1 MGCFV
6 GVQFDALGLPGL
18 IPHTS
23 TSPLRVLHCSVC
35 VSSRELYPRLERQA
49 DVHGGAVGSS
59 GQNVEGALAQ
69 ECLNASGHVPLCT
82 HTHTHTHTCCRI
94 SPWLYLCSCRCWSWL
109 DCSLISGPRG

>member
-69 ECLNASGHVPLCT
+69 ECIPRHRPEKQPKKKE
-82 HTHTHTHTCCRI
+82 TCVK
-94 SPWLYLCSCRCWSWL
+94 WSEYML
-109 DCSLISGPRG
+109 EVFIRAP

>member
-1 MGCFV
+1 MAFTVSECLV

-35 VSSRELYPRLERQA
+35 VNSRERYPGLERQA

-59 GQNVEGALAQ
+59 GQDVEGALA
-69 ECLNASGHVPLCT
+69 
-82 HTHTHTHTCCRI
+82 
-94 SPWLYLCSCRCWSWL
+94 
-109 DCSLISGPRG
+109 